1 MLDAAYQPYRD
12 AGVQLPDVTDGLD
25 DEIAAGRVWIAV
37 QDGLLLGMLNLS
49 WTYPHG
55 HLMNVA
61 VSPKA
66 KGQGVGGGLI
76 RHAIALAEGAGCRTL
91 DLATLRDLT
100 ENISLYQHL
109 GWEVMSRDDRR
120 VMMRLMLDRGD

>member
-1 MLDAAYQPYRD
+1 MGMWVRK
-12 AGVQLPDVTDGLD
+12 
-25 DEIAAGRVWIAV
+25 DEVSAGRVWVAV
-37 QDGLLLGMLNLS
+37 QGSTFLGMLNLF
-49 WTYPHG
+49 WTFPHA

-76 RHAIALAEGAGCRTL
+76 RHAIDLAEGAGCRTL
-91 DLATLRDLT
+91 DLATHRDLT
-100 ENISLYQHL
+100 ENISLYQYL